1 MPDNEHFFNDWTK
14 FTCVHQYSSL
24 RQGIWE
30 MSSAHRFILASSVE
44 RYTRTEFLSICPNI
58 SEMSGNGVP
67 DCKSRDAKV
76 RR

>member
-1 MPDNEHFFNDWTK
+1 MSKLLPYETIVK
-14 FTCVHQYSSL
+14 
-24 RQGIWE
+24 GIWE
-30 MSSAHRFILASSVE
+30 MSNAHRFIFASSVE